1 MIWGLRYKTSWP
13 GLKSGAIVL
22 GMNTRKVMSKM
33 PESAGGM
40 DQAGL
45 LERVMLFYR
54 KALKSAQKSRQ
65 WLKRQ
70 GLDNEGLQE
79 QWELGAADG
88 RLVKS
93 LPTDGNG
100 PVGHLRDLGILTP
113 SGREYFH
120 ECITF
125 PIRDGDNGIVSL
137 AGVSFQG
144 GDRILTTS
152 PTALWNAPAIR
163 LYPELILATSLLDAL
178 SLHLAGF
185 PQTCGGGSPSQA
197 DGPLPAA

>member
-1 MIWGLRYKTSWP
+1 
-13 GLKSGAIVL
+13 
-22 GMNTRKVMSKM
+22 MSKM